1 MSEAGQMNEAIL
13 NQLKKES
20 HRRVEIEAFKSA
32 ASCAIR
38 ASITTGLLSK
48 ADMILALKEMVAE
61 LEYGEGS
68 IEAEKAQEE
77 EIRKALGLPEEWRKH
92 AKD

>member
-1 MSEAGQMNEAIL
+1 MSEVGKMNEAIL

-32 ASCAIR
+32 ANCTVR
-38 ASITTGLLSK
+38 ACITTGLLSR
-48 ADMILALKEMVAE
+48 ADMILALKEIIMDLAS
-61 LEYGEGS
+61 EGPS
-68 IEAEKAQEE
+68 YEE
-77 EIRKALGLPEEWRKH
+77 MRAYEDEIQKALGLPKVVKH